1 MNMSKE
7 AAASREMK
15 HTAIMSDMRRLEN
28 AVEGLACLVSEIEGG
43 PIGTEKSVAP
53 PATFSTMPLATFL
66 EEAGPQISTLTDAV
80 VNNTD
85 RIRSLIF

>member
-15 HTAIMSDMRRLEN
+15 HTAIMGDMRRLEN
-28 AVEGLACLVSEIEGG
+28 AIEGLACLVSEIEGG
-43 PIGTEKSVAP
+43 PIGTEKSAAP
-53 PATFSTMPLATFL
+53 PAVLSTMSLATFL
-66 EEAGPQISTLTDAV
+66 EEASSQISALTDTV

-85 RIRSLIF
+85 RIRGLIF